1 MSAAANEMDKH
12 TRIAFVGAGMV
23 GKSLAVA
30 LHRAEYR
37 VVAAASRSLASAKE
51 LAALVPSCTAY
62 ETIQEAAD
70 AADFVLITS
79 SDDAIGPIAAGV
91 SWRPGQGVAHCSGVT
106 SLDVFESAKADGALV
121 GAIHPLQTF
130 SSVEE
135 AQKTLPG
142 ITYGIEGEGEVQ
154 AFLRQIAI
162 DLDGNPILLRPKD
175 KPLYHA
181 SVVMMG
187 GLLSGYIGHIADI
200 WGNLGIDRSHA
211 LKAVL
216 PIAQGIVTTVGAV
229 GIPAAVAG
237 PYVRGDVGT
246 VKKHLDVLQSMAPE
260 SLLVYAHMALAG
272 LPYAIEKG
280 HLPDETANEIR
291 RLLVEATRS
300 ATPTSQEA

>member
-1 MSAAANEMDKH
+1 MDKH

-37 VVAAASRSLASAKE
+37 VVAAASRSRASAKE
-51 LAALVPSCTAY
+51 LATLVPGCAAY

-79 SDDAIGPIAAGV
+79 SDATIEPIASGI

-130 SSVEE
+130 SSVED

-142 ITYGIEGEGEVQ
+142 ITYGIEGEEEIQ
-154 AFLRQIAI
+154 DFLRQIAI
-162 DLDGNPILLRPKD
+162 DLGGNPISLRPED

-187 GLLSGYIGHIADI
+187 GLLSGYIAHIADI
-200 WGNLGIDRSHA
+200 WGNLGIDRSLA

-246 VKKHLDVLQSMAPE
+246 VKKHLAVLRSRAPE

-280 HLPDETANEIR
+280 RLPDETANEIR